1 MGSSPHLARAH
12 VLVWWA
18 SSVGDDVRLNNGG
31 GEGVVSEKD
40 VLVQYGCP
48 PGGAEKDVTFLV
60 EANVDNVLHSND
72 TARFTVE

>member
-40 VLVQYGCP
+40 VLVVARRA
-48 PGGAEKDVTFLV
+48 GAEKDVTFLV

-72 TARFTVE
+72 TARFTIQ